1 MLYVSMGQQT
11 PHDRF
16 AHEVFSDKANAVDFF
31 QGVLPEKLTRG
42 LDFRSLTE
50 DKTKYTDERLD
61 TYFSDLV
68 FTCRYSGTYL
78 NGNGARRAGMKRNI
92 GYNGDTESDIKLA
105 LLFEHK
111 SFVPTFP
118 HNQLLRYILNIWN
131 HHIKQ
136 VKPVPIVLPI
146 IFYHGHSKWKYL
158 PLSHYLSGDTDRF
171 YRFIPGFDYLLVD
184 LSEYSTEKIKTRV
197 FTRTA
202 VKIAMLVQK
211 HIFYPEMLRAHLKD
225 FLNLGILYF
234 KEEEGL
240 RFLESVC
247 RYIYTATEI
256 EAETII
262 KTVDVLP
269 ERAEEVVMTTAEKL
283 RKEGKEE
290 GQREGWEKGQ
300 REGREKTN
308 FEHARKMLQKGYS
321 VKNISEI
328 TGLSREEVRK
338 LQENM

>member
-1 MLYVSMGQQT
+1 MLVW
-11 PHDRF
+11 D
-16 AHEVFSDKANAVDFF
+16 
-31 QGVLPEKLTRG
+31 
-42 LDFRSLTE
+42 
-50 DKTKYTDERLD
+50 KYTDERLD

-78 NGNGARRAGMKRNI
+78 NGN
-92 GYNGDTESDIKLA
+92 TESDIKLA

-118 HNQLLRYILNIWN
+118 HNELLRYILNIWN

-136 VKPVPIVLPI
+136 V
-146 IFYHGHSKWKYL
+146 
-158 PLSHYLSGDTDRF
+158 
-171 YRFIPGFDYLLVD
+171 
-184 LSEYSTEKIKTRV
+184 
-197 FTRTA
+197 
-202 VKIAMLVQK
+202 
-211 HIFYPEMLRAHLKD
+211 KD

-321 VKNISEI
+321 VRDISEI

-338 LQENM
+338 LQGVG

>member
-1 MLYVSMGQQT
+1 MGQKT

-16 AHEVFSDKANAVDFF
+16 TYEVFSDKANAVDFF
-31 QGVLPEKLTRG
+31 QGVLPDELIQV
-42 LDFRSLTE
+42 LDLRSLTE

-61 TYFSDLV
+61 EYFSDIV
-68 FTCRYSGTYL
+68 YTCRYSGKHQI
-78 NGNGARRAGMKRNI
+78 GHIRDCQGADRH
-92 GYNGDTESDIKLA
+92 TEVAIKLV

-136 VKPVPIVLPI
+136 RKTIPIVLPI
-146 IFYHGHSKWKYL
+146 IFYHGKRKWRKR
-158 PLSHYLSGDTDRF
+158 PLSDYLKGETDRF
-171 YRFIPGFDYLLVD
+171 CRFIPGFDYLLVD
-184 LSEYSTEKIKTRV
+184 LSEYSDEQIKTII

-211 HIFYPEMLRAHLKD
+211 HIFHLERLREHLND
-225 FLNLGILYF
+225 FLKLGILYF
-234 KEEEGL
+234 KEYEGL

-247 RYIYTATEI
+247 RYIFTATEI

-269 ERAEEVVMTTAEKL
+269 QRAEEVVMTTAEKL
-283 RKEGKEE
+283 RKEG
-290 GQREGWEKGQ
+290 QREGQ
-300 REGREKTN
+300 EKTN
-308 FEHARKMLQKGYS
+308 FEHARKMIEEGLDEKL
-321 VKNISEI
+321 IMRI
-328 TGLSREEVRK
+328 TGLSQEEVRK